1 MPSNTHRRGN
11 NINNRTRKNTLI
23 TMGDKPIK
31 VHRSVNL
38 NQDNLRWMEENH
50 LKVSEVIN
58 MLISEYRAKKEG
70 TA

>member
-1 MPSNTHRRGN
+1 
-11 NINNRTRKNTLI
+11 
-23 TMGDKPIK
+23 MGDKSIK